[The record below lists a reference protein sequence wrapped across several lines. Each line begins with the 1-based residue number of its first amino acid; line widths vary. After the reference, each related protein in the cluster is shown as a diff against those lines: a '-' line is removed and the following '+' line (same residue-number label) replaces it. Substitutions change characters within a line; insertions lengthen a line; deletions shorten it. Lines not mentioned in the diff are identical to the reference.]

1 MTLGQVRVHGGG
13 DWPVARLAGEVDLSN
28 VEALSRLVQAAV
40 TNAAVGLVLDLTGV
54 SYLDSTGL
62 RMVFQLARELNHR
75 QQQLVL
81 VVPSDALIWPVL
93 RCGGVPGVME
103 VFASV
108 SDALAGTMTGA
119 LPDTAGAS

>member
-1 MTLGQVRVHGGG
+1 M
-13 DWPVARLAGEVDLSN
+13 ARLAGEVDLSN

-81 VVPSDALIWPVL
+81 VVPPDALIWPVL
-93 RCGGVPGVME
+93 RCGGVPDVMV